1 MGAPTN
7 FRGAPVSHVGRSDR
21 IPRNFTRFDPSATGW
36 RPSTLFA
43 ASGGVL
49 RIELLDRKNGNT
61 TLELAGRVIGP
72 WVDELSRSCERVL
85 AIGGTLS
92 VDLGQVSF
100 VDRDGVQFLQRLRAR
115 DVALVNCSPFVA
127 EQLKGQ

>member
-1 MGAPTN
+1 M
-7 FRGAPVSHVGRSDR
+7 
-21 IPRNFTRFDPSATGW
+21 
-36 RPSTLFA
+36 
-43 ASGGVL
+43 L
-49 RIELLDRKNGNT
+49 RIELLDQKDGTT
-61 TLELAGRVIGP
+61 TLELAGRVVGP

-85 AIGGTLS
+85 AIGSPLS

-100 VDRDGVQFLQRLRAR
+100 IDRDGVRFLQRLRAR

>member
-1 MGAPTN
+1 MS
-7 FRGAPVSHVGRSDR
+7 R
-21 IPRNFTRFDPSATGW
+21 
-36 RPSTLFA
+36 
-43 ASGGVL
+43 GVL
-49 RIELLDRKNGNT
+49 RIELLAEKDGT
-61 TLELAGRVIGP
+61 TILELAGRVVGP

-100 VDRDGVQFLQRLRAR
+100 VDRDGVQLLKRLRAR

-127 EQLKGQ
+127 EQLKG

>member
-1 MGAPTN
+1 M
-7 FRGAPVSHVGRSDR
+7 
-21 IPRNFTRFDPSATGW
+21 
-36 RPSTLFA
+36 
-43 ASGGVL
+43 L
-49 RIELLDRKNGNT
+49 RIELLDRKDGTT
-61 TLELAGRVIGP
+61 TLELAGRVVGP

-100 VDRDGVQFLQRLRAR
+100 VDRDGVQFLKRLRAR

-127 EQLKGQ
+127 EQLKSQG

>member
-1 MGAPTN
+1 MW
-7 FRGAPVSHVGRSDR
+7 DR
-21 IPRNFTRFDPSATGW
+21 M
-36 RPSTLFA
+36 
-43 ASGGVL
+43 L
-49 RIELLDRKNGNT
+49 RIELFDRRDGTT
-61 TLELAGRVIGP
+61 TLELAGRVVGP

-85 AIGGTLS
+85 GIGGTLT

-100 VDRDGVQFLQRLRAR
+100 VDRDGVQFLKRLRTR